1 MKISQ
6 RKNKKNKSIRF
17 PPIMSSVEI
26 RDDYSD
32 DFETSNIEK
41 FQSLDAD
48 KQYLE
53 ETFERD
59 DVSLKQLDRSK
70 SLINVPIQTPKQLP
84 RFKKPLLAPIMNK
97 HKERIFQ

>member
-41 FQSLDAD
+41 F
-48 KQYLE
+48 
-53 ETFERD
+53 
-59 DVSLKQLDRSK
+59 
-70 SLINVPIQTPKQLP
+70 
-84 RFKKPLLAPIMNK
+84 
-97 HKERIFQ
+97 